1 MSNAARLKGLEV
13 WQKQKAAQAAAIASA
28 LKAND
33 KKITKFTD
41 SDDEAEAEV
50 TWRRGLF
57 KS

>member
-13 WQKQKAAQAAAIASA
+13 WQKQKAAQSAAIASA
-28 LKAND
+28 LKSND

-50 TWRRGLF
+50 T
-57 KS
+57 